1 MMMKHEGDALEV
13 SSNTSPSASSPS
25 LPLVNEIDLSA
36 IEGIVVGERQLEV
49 ICNATGRTIRVDPC
63 GDAVGEDRP
72 QRRQHDETSEG
83 GSSSD
88 CGTTTTLTSLVQA
101 AITTLTMPPMSSP
114 PLVAGD
120 RVRDYTISETI
131 VQGWLYKKGTG
142 EDFSG
147 RRWWKPRWVTLA
159 VRFGCS
165 VAVMG
170 LGGLHVISLFL

>member
-1 MMMKHEGDALEV
+1 MIIKHEGDALEV
-13 SSNTSPSASSPS
+13 SSNTSPSRPRRA
-25 LPLVNEIDLSA
+25 SA
-36 IEGIVVGERQLEV
+36 IEGILVGERQLEV
-49 ICNATGRTIRVDPC
+49 INATGRTIRVDPR
-63 GDAVGEDRP
+63 GDVVGEDRP
-72 QRRQHDETSEG
+72 RRRQHDETSEG

-101 AITTLTMPPMSSP
+101 TITTLTMPPMSSP
-114 PLVAGD
+114 PLIAGD

-159 VRFGCS
+159 VRFGCG
-165 VAVMG
+165 VAVLG
-170 LGGLHVISLFL
+170 LGGLYVISLFL